1 MIVASIDIGTNTV
14 LLLISE
20 VNLDNMNIIPMKEET
35 RMPRIGKGT
44 KKSGFITSEKI
55 DLLYGILEE
64 YNEIIKAYKCE
75 RVILTGTNAFR
86 LANNTSSI
94 IKEIKQRFNYDLN
107 VVSGEMEAKL
117 AFLGA
122 TSSIKEN
129 DTIMVIDIG
138 GSSTEI
144 ITGKKNIILSEV
156 SLQIGSVAATENFLK
171 HSPPLKSEIKNLER
185 ETEKLISDVDL
196 RDKTNNV
203 IAIAGTATTAACMVL
218 GLKEFQAEFVN
229 NFELKKEMITK
240 LLDDLFQLNQSEILA
255 RYGRVMEGRED
266 IILAGIIILNQIMK
280 KFSFEKVMVST
291 RGIRYGA
298 IINYFQKKFSY

>member
-1 MIVASIDIGTNTV
+1 MIVASIDIGTNTI
-14 LLLISE
+14 LLLIAE
-20 VNLDNMNIIPMKEET
+20 VSLDNLKITPIKEET
-35 RMPRIGKGT
+35 RMPRIGQGT

-86 LANNTSSI
+86 IANNTSSI

-129 DTIMVIDIG
+129 DTIVVIDIG

-144 ITGKKNIILSEV
+144 ITGNKNKILSEG

-171 HSPPLKSEIKNLER
+171 HSPPLQSELNNLEI
-185 ETEKLISDVDL
+185 EIDKLISNIEL
-196 RDKTNNV
+196 SERPNNV
-203 IAIAGTATTAACMVL
+203 IAIAGTATTAAGMIL
-218 GLKEFQAEFVN
+218 GLKEFQEESVN
-229 NFELKKEMITK
+229 NFKLNQEMISK
-240 LLDDLFQLNQSEILA
+240 ILDDLFKLNPKEILTK
-255 RYGRVMEGRED
+255 YGRVMEGRED

-280 KFSFEKVMVST
+280 KFRFEKVTVST

-298 IINYFQKKFSY
+298 IINYFQK